1 MFTTD
6 NELAVPL
13 YRWVKIIF
21 QCKYLYCVLG
31 DCMKTLKIRK
41 IKLSVVKTMLV
52 LAALTF
58 FTPAIAAPL
67 LNGVAMYSELGS
79 EKFMAGLYSTGLSSS
94 ADDILASE
102 LEKRIE
108 VRVVDERLSTR
119 RFKRMWIEGIAINS
133 STTELETHAENMA
146 KFSNM
151 LKVRMKKGDVF
162 AIEKKPEFINISLNG
177 TSLGELDDP
186 AFFDL
191 LLRTWIGF
199 VPLSSDF
206 RDNLLKQGS
215 IKPELLS
222 RYEQIQPSEERVTAI
237 AQAISSRQEAEGEEV
252 AAASQGDDTKQN
264 TRIALKPA
272 PVKVAVAAPA
282 VTAPST
288 GGSSSSSASE
298 TKSEPERTPEPV
310 KVAVAPKPKPKS
322 LPKQKPVDIAL
333 PPRQEELDESIFDD
347 EEADVELTAEGLL
360 IQQLYYSRLANYT
373 QNFARYPRIAMERG
387 REGSLLIRV
396 TINREGE
403 VMATEFI
410 EETESYSLNKE
421 AKRAVK
427 RASPFPAMPTEI
439 SGEEFSFMFRLT
451 FNLTASS
458 DAKKLHRLAAN

>member
-1 MFTTD
+1 MKKFKFQS
-6 NELAVPL
+6 
-13 YRWVKIIF
+13 VK
-21 QCKYLYCVLG
+21 LRV
-31 DCMKTLKIRK
+31 
-41 IKLSVVKTMLV
+41 VVKTACL
-52 LAALTF
+52 LAMLTF
-58 FTPAIAAPL
+58 VSPAFAAPL

-79 EKFMAGLYSTGLSSS
+79 EKFMAGLYSTALSGS
-94 ADDILASE
+94 ANDILASDS
-102 LEKRIE
+102 EKRIE

-151 LKVRMKKGDVF
+151 LKVRMKRGDVF
-162 AIEKKPEFINISLNG
+162 SIEKKSEFINVALNG

-186 AFFDL
+186 VFFDL

-222 RYEQIQPSEERVTAI
+222 RFEQIQPTPERVAAIEAAI
-237 AQAISSRQEAEGEEV
+237 ANKLEEDNLQLAEADGE
-252 AAASQGDDTKQN
+252 AQDKPKA
-264 TRIALKPA
+264 RIALKPD

-282 VTAPST
+282 VAPSVS
-288 GGSSSSSASE
+288 GGSQSAKKE
-298 TKSEPERTPEPV
+298 VAAKEPEKTPEPV
-310 KVAVAPKPKPKS
+310 KVAAAPKPKS
-322 LPKQKPVDIAL
+322 LPKPKPVDVAL

-396 TINREGE
+396 TINREGQ
-403 VMATEFI
+403 VKSTEFI

-439 SGEEFSFMFRLT
+439 TGEEFSFMFRLT

-458 DAKKLHRLAAN
+458 SEIKRSTKLAASY